1 MNSKL
6 TVAIAMAAGLAG
18 GLLSRYIAPAP
29 VLAQNQPPAPKEIRA
44 QSFVLVNQ
52 QGTAFGFL
60 GFSPKG
66 EPVIKLLDA
75 QGKTLWSTEPFVR
88 LPSE

>member
-6 TVAIAMAAGLAG
+6 ILSVAVAAGLAG
-18 GLLSRYIAPAP
+18 GMLSRYIAPAP
-29 VLAQNQPPAPKEIRA
+29 VLAQNQPSVPKEIRA
-44 QSFVLVNQ
+44 QSFVLVDQ
-52 QGTAFGFL
+52 KGTAFGLL

-75 QGKTLWSTEPFVR
+75 QGKTLWSTETFLK